1 MTEERK
7 LILEAM
13 KDHPQRQFY
22 DGKIPTG
29 HCPSAREALELLG
42 INPEERRADGC
53 RQMQI
58 HMDGKVW

>member
-7 LILEAM
+7 LMQEII

-29 HCPSAREALELLG
+29 HCPSAREAMKLLG

-58 HMDGKVW
+58 HMNGKIY